1 MKKPFRISDINF
13 DKIMYSEPIEKDN
26 KKSIL
31 LKYLNGKSNDQLLI
45 QTPELLCVEKPI
57 LKNSIYELHVAL
69 ESESSNKV
77 NNLIQF
83 INKLENKI
91 MELGNKNS
99 SWFNNKNNSY
109 HKIIREHSDY
119 KNGILK
125 LKVKTD
131 NLDKLLKVTKNN
143 QMVTS
148 SIDEIEK
155 HNTIKMVLD
164 IYGLW
169 IKPAK
174 NNTYYY
180 GLYVKPVL
188 IDFKENIDEEISFRE
203 SESEDIINDDV
214 LDTEIDNNNEIY
226 HTETSLFN
234 IESKKETTEVDLD
247 FSKFNISSDMN
258 YDTDNKL
265 TEDNSDVSS
274 DSKELNCELHEKTDK
289 VELNQN
295 IDEGINLDESD
306 NSENISNNLNLEEE
320 SESSDNENDIIC
332 NYNNDNDSSSISEKN
347 EFLISSH

>member
-13 DKIMYSEPIEKDN
+13 DKIMYSEPIEKDS

-45 QTPELLCVEKPI
+45 QTPELLCIEKPV

-91 MELGNKNS
+91 IELAKKNS
-99 SWFNNKNNSY
+99 SWFDKKNNSY

-125 LKVKTD
+125 LKVKSD

-143 QMVTS
+143 QMTIS
-148 SIDEIEK
+148 SIEDIEK
-155 HNTIKMVLD
+155 NNNLKMVLD

-174 NNTYYY
+174 NNSYYY

-188 IDFKENIDEEISFRE
+188 INFKENINEEISFRESE

-214 LDTEIDNNNEIY
+214 LDTEVDNDKEVG

-234 IESKKETTEVDLD
+234 IEVKKETTEVDLD

-265 TEDNSDVSS
+265 TEDNSDENLEIENDNNNDNLQFNENV
-274 DSKELNCELHEKTDK
+274 
-289 VELNQN
+289 
-295 IDEGINLDESD
+295 NLDESD
-306 NSENISNNLNLEEE
+306 NSENENVNLEED
-320 SESSDNENDIIC
+320 SESSDSENDIIC
-332 NYNNDNDSSSISEKN
+332 NYNNDSSSISEKN
-347 EFLISSH
+347 EFLINVP